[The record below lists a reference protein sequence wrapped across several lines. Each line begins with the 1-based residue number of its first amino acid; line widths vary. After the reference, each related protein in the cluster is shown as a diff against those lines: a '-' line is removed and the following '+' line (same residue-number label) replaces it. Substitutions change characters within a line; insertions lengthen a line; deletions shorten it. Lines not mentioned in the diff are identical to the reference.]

1 MLEYRATQC
10 FNIPVFHLSIIPVFQ
25 MNQLPMFAEQEDS
38 LKRYYSISEVADM
51 FGVSKS
57 LIRFW
62 ETEFD
67 ILKPHK
73 NSKGDRRFTQQNIE
87 QLKEIYH
94 LVKERG
100 FTLSGAKQELKDRHQ
115 REKEKQQVVETL
127 ERLKNLLLEIKSN
140 L

>member
-1 MLEYRATQC
+1 
-10 FNIPVFHLSIIPVFQ
+10 
-25 MNQLPMFAEQEDS
+25 MNQLPMFEDQEDK
-38 LKRYYSISEVADM
+38 LKRYYSISEVADL

-62 ETEFD
+62 EGEFD
-67 ILKPHK
+67 SLKPHK

-87 QLKEIYH
+87 QIKDIYH

-115 REKEKQQVVETL
+115 RDKEKQSVIETL
-127 ERLKNLLLEIKSN
+127 EKIKKMLLELKEQ

>member
-1 MLEYRATQC
+1 
-10 FNIPVFHLSIIPVFQ
+10 

-87 QLKEIYH
+87 QIKEIYH

-115 REKEKQQVVETL
+115 RDKGKQQVIETL
-127 ERLKNLLLEIKSN
+127 ERLKNLLVELKAN

>member
-1 MLEYRATQC
+1 
-10 FNIPVFHLSIIPVFQ
+10 

-87 QLKEIYH
+87 QIRDIYH

-115 REKEKQQVVETL
+115 RDKEKQNVIETL
-127 ERLKNLLLEIKSN
+127 ERLKNLLIELKAKV
-140 L
+140 